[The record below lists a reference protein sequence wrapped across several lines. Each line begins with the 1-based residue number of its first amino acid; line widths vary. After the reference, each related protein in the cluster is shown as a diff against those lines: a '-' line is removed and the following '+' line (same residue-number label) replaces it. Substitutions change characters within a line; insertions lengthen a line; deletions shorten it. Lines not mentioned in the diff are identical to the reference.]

1 MSLFSQKRNLLP
13 QPDIHE
19 SMSLSKTSP
28 TKPPK
33 FKKTKKTYIKQSPKN
48 AILSSYSLYFS
59 SLIIFSLPSPQN
71 RKGNN
76 DYWNQLVFFFFF
88 LIFFV
93 MEWIVIIHN
102 KIEPSQSLEVT
113 LKSITKSSKFR
124 PFSQNLL
131 NWIITKMLESAKRK
145 KKTET
150 NCPLNPPHPPNR
162 FCHIHFNFSF
172 IRLHFSSFVRWIPHD
187 SSNNI

>member
-1 MSLFSQKRNLLP
+1 MT
-13 QPDIHE
+13 
-19 SMSLSKTSP
+19 LSKTSP
-28 TKPPK
+28 TNPPK

-76 DYWNQLVFFFFF
+76 DYWNQLVFFF
-88 LIFFV
+88 LSPNFFV

-102 KIEPSQSLEVT
+102 KIEPPQSLEVT
-113 LKSITKSSKFR
+113 LNQSQNHQNFDLFSKSSE
-124 PFSQNLL
+124 L
-131 NWIITKMLESAKRK
+131 NNHQDARICQK
-145 KKTET
+145 KKE
-150 NCPLNPPHPPNR
+150 NRNQLPPKTSHPPNR

-172 IRLHFSSFVRWIPHD
+172 IRLHFSSFERWIPHD